1 MKKTNVMKKKLTL
14 AVAVFA
20 TAMGIMACGKS
31 VDENTANQ
39 ELTIAVEQT
48 VNEATTTEVVSEPVS
63 TEAANEEVY
72 PLTIVDSN
80 GDSIVIEKE
89 PERVISVAPNLTEAM
104 YVIGAQDKL
113 VGRSNYCDYPAEV
126 MDVESVGSISKPD
139 MEKII
144 SLNPDVVIV
153 STHFDE
159 ENTKKLEELK
169 IPVVT
174 LYEDKDLTGVYG
186 MIETL
191 GKVVNRVDEASAA
204 VKEMQDIIAEVEEKV
219 AGLEAPSVY
228 YVVGYGEYG
237 DYTAGGDT
245 FVGGMLTL
253 AGGDNIAKDVQ
264 GWSITLEEIVAA
276 DPEIIIIPSYAQGDF
291 ETQPNYCELTA
302 VKEGKVFAI
311 DNNMLD
317 RQGYR
322 NAEGIETL
330 AQIFHPEAFK

>member
-14 AVAVFA
+14 AVAVLA

-31 VDENTANQ
+31 VEENTEIQ
-39 ELTIAVEQT
+39 EVATTVEQA
-48 VNEATTTEVVSEPVS
+48 VNESTSTESNAETVS
-63 TEAANEEVY
+63 TEIDNEDMY
-72 PLTIVDSN
+72 PMTIVDSN

-89 PERVISVAPNLTEAM
+89 PERVISVAPNLTEVM

-113 VGRSNYCDYPAEV
+113 VGRSDYCDYPAEV
-126 MDVESVGSISKPD
+126 MEVESVGSISKPD

-174 LYEDKDLTGVYG
+174 LYEDKDVTGVYG

-191 GKVVNRVDEASAA
+191 GKVVNRVDEAEVA
-204 VKEMQDIIAEVEEKV
+204 VKKMQDTVAEVEEKV

-245 FVGGMLTL
+245 FVGGMLTI

-264 GWSITLEEIVAA
+264 GWNITLEEIVAA

-302 VKEGKVFAI
+302 VKEGRVFAI

-322 NAEGIETL
+322 NAEGIKTL